1 MKYLIRSVK
10 YFVYICVF
18 VFIALLVLVLL
29 GFVSSD
35 IDVMFQQGWK
45 SVGYIALM
53 FAVVAAFYPMFG
65 FKKRLAGALGDF
77 ADLRPG
83 ALAYMEEHGYV
94 LESENDQVMT
104 FRYRSFINRLFR
116 MFEDRITLEKTLGG
130 LEVEGLT
137 RDVTRIVYGLEY
149 KQRQPDIDV

>member
-10 YFVYICVF
+10 YFIYICVF
-18 VFIALLVLVLL
+18 VTIILLVMVLL

-35 IDVMFQQGWK
+35 INVMFQQGWK
-45 SVGYIALM
+45 SVGYIAAM
-53 FAVVAAFYPMFG
+53 FALVSLFYPKFG
-65 FKKRLAGALGDF
+65 FRKRLAAALGDF
-77 ADLRPG
+77 ADLRGG
-83 ALAYMEEHGYV
+83 AVAYMEEHGYY

-130 LEVEGLT
+130 FEVEGLT
-137 RDVTRIVYGLEY
+137 RDVLRIVYGLEY
-149 KQRQPDIDV
+149 KLRQPDA

>member
-10 YFVYICVF
+10 YFIYICVF
-18 VFIALLVLVLL
+18 VSIILLAMVLL

-35 IDVMFQQGWK
+35 INVMFQQGWK

-53 FAVVAAFYPMFG
+53 FAAVAVIYPAFG
-65 FKKRLAGALGDF
+65 FKKRLAGVLGDF

-83 ALAYMEEHGYV
+83 AISYMEEHGYV

-116 MFEDRITLEKTLGG
+116 MFEDRITLGKTLGG
-130 LEVEGLT
+130 FEVEGLT
-137 RDVTRIVYGLEY
+137 RDVYRIVYGLEY
-149 KQRQPDIDV
+149 KLRQPDA